1 MEDEEDSSD
10 HEGNPNPKLTGETF
24 DIGHA
29 DMLGMIGDT
38 WMNNVEQVK
47 AQIKQNLDAVEDLAG
62 ELEGAFEEYANDPK
76 SRQMAYSQPDC
87 YLDCTLVAESRDRL
101 RFFPVWSDYNPGHS
115 SAPIISLKSE
125 DGRLTGLGV
134 SFLAPVRTVAIEGGL
149 RTGQYPSIPT
159 SKSWQDIVEETL
171 SPLSQHCAVELS
183 EFIDQPDSL
192 AKQQALHD
200 KLTAMSSFLMLRYHE
215 YQATVDDFQAEPNAD
230 QCLKEY
236 LTHTSSWRFATEG
249 GDDIR
254 LEASALSRKE
264 FEDQRAAKESV
275 RTIEHDMR
283 LLSV

>member
-1 MEDEEDSSD
+1 MEGEEDKSD
-10 HEGNPNPKLTGETF
+10 HEGNPNAKLTGETF

-38 WMNNVEQVK
+38 WMDNVEQVK

-62 ELEGAFEEYANDPK
+62 ELEGAFEEYANYPK
-76 SRQMAYSQPDC
+76 SRQTAYSQPDC
-87 YLDCTLVAESRDRL
+87 YLDCTLVAKSRDRL
-101 RFFPVWSDYNPGHS
+101 RFFPVWNDYNPGHS
-115 SAPIISLKSE
+115 TAPIISLKSE
-125 DGRLTGLGV
+125 DGRLTGLKL
-134 SFLAPVRTVAIEGGL
+134 SFLAPVRTVAIDKGL
-149 RTGQYPSIPT
+149 RTAQYPSIPT
-159 SKSWQDIVEETL
+159 SQCWQGIVDEIL
-171 SPLSQHCAVELS
+171 SPLSQHCATELS
-183 EFIDQPDSL
+183 EFINQPDSL
-192 AKQQALHD
+192 AKQKALHG

-215 YQATVDDFQAEPNAD
+215 YQATDDDFQAEPDPNQD
-230 QCLKEY
+230 LKDH

-264 FEDQRAAKESV
+264 VEDQRAAEESV